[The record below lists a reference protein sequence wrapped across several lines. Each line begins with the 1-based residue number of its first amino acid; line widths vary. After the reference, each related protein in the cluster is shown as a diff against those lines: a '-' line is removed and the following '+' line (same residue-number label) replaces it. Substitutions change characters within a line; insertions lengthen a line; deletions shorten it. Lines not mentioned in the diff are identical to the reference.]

1 MSIINPL
8 TEELSHLHVK
18 LYPNYFKKPGDDM
31 GVYIART
38 DSDAII
44 SIDKLGAAL
53 KNRGGYGGD
62 LDDLLD
68 GVKQLIEEMMYQLC
82 SGMTVNL
89 DYFSVY
95 PHIGGT
101 FNSVQDIHEH
111 EKHPVSFRFR
121 ANPKM
126 RSLTKIIKVDI
137 EGIANVSGW
146 IDEFT
151 DVEENSVNTLF
162 IPGNQF
168 VLVGHYIK
176 IAGPNPT
183 NGVYLV
189 PVDNPTAAVK
199 VTRIAENSA
208 SKIIGIIP
216 QTGYQRNR
224 IEVRTQFTGS
234 GSTVLK
240 TPRIITSSF
249 ILEEA

>member
-1 MSIINPL
+1 MSIIKNIV
-8 TEELSHLHVK
+8 EELSHLHVK

-38 DSDAII
+38 DSDAVINL
-44 SIDKLGAAL
+44 DKLGAAL

-68 GVKQLIEEMMYQLC
+68 GVRQLLDEMMYQLC

-101 FNSVQDIHEH
+101 FNSVQDVHEH
-111 EKHPVSFRFR
+111 AKHPISFRFR

-126 RSLTKIIKVDI
+126 RNLVKLIKVDI
-137 EGIANVSGW
+137 EGIADVAGW

-151 DVEENSVNTLF
+151 DVEENAVNTLF
-162 IPGNQF
+162 IPGDQF
-168 VLVGHYIK
+168 ILIGHYIK
-176 IAGPNPT
+176 VAGPHPG

-189 PVDNPTAAVK
+189 PVDNPSAAVK
-199 VTRIAENSA
+199 ISRIAENSP

-216 QTGYQRNR
+216 
-224 IEVRTQFTGS
+224 
-234 GSTVLK
+234 
-240 TPRIITSSF
+240 
-249 ILEEA
+249 